1 MTEVTVREL
10 MQEHPL
16 VVKPY
21 TTLVEAV
28 ELLINQ
34 KLSELPVVSNNNDI
48 IGFISEYDCHK
59 AMLISSYHCD
69 NPVYVNDIINKNY
82 AAIAPDEGIADISIK
97 LLAEPSSLYLVA
109 QNKQLI
115 GTLTR
120 HDILN
125 TLNKSLTLCS
135 QISKKMT

>member
-1 MTEVTVREL
+1 MAEVTVREL

-16 VVKPY
+16 TVSTY

-28 ELLINQ
+28 ELLINNN
-34 KLSELPVVSNNNDI
+34 LSGLAVVDNNNNI

-59 AMLISSYHCD
+59 AMLMSSYHCD
-69 NPVYVNDIINKNY
+69 NPVYVNDIINKNF
-82 AAIAPDEGIADISIK
+82 AAVDPDDGIADVSIK
-97 LLAEPSSLYLVA
+97 LLAEQSNHYLVIK
-109 QNKQLI
+109 NKQLI

-135 QISKKMT
+135 QISKKMA